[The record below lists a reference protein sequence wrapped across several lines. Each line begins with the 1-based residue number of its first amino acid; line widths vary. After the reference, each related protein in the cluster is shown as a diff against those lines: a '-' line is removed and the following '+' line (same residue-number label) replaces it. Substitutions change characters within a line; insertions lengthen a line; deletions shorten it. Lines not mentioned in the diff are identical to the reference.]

1 MTSDHFCSLA
11 LTLPDTEE
19 AAHMG
24 HPDFRVRG
32 KIFASL
38 DSPKPG
44 FGMVKLAPKD
54 QATFLKSHPDIFTP
68 ATGAWGAAGATH
80 IQLGRGGV
88 DKATLTAALQA
99 AWRNV
104 APKTLVKAFEDGE

>member
-1 MTSDHFCSLA
+1 MSPQNFRTLA

-19 AAHMG
+19 GSHMG

-38 DSPKPG
+38 DSPGPG

-54 QATFLKSHPDIFTP
+54 QAAFLKSHPDIFTP

-88 DKATLTAALQA
+88 DKQTLAAALQA

-104 APKTLVKAFEDGE
+104 APKTLVKAFDRV

>member
-1 MTSDHFCSLA
+1 MTPDHFRTLA

-38 DSPKPG
+38 NSPAEG
-44 FGMVKLAPKD
+44 WGMVKLAPTD
-54 QATFLKSHPDIFTP
+54 QAAFLKSHPDIFTP
-68 ATGAWGAAGATH
+68 AKGAWGAAGATH
-80 IQLGRGGV
+80 IKLGRGGV
-88 DKATLTAALQA
+88 NKSTLAAALQA
-99 AWRNV
+99 AWRNT
-104 APKTLVKAFEDGE
+104 APKSLVKAFDGHA